1 MTDRNRI
8 LLTWISFLSY
18 ALTGSLIIVTG
29 IVMGDIAKF
38 FNLPISSMS
47 NTFTFLNTGVL
58 ISIFLNVWL
67 MEIIALKKQL
77 IFGFILMVLAVLG
90 LMFGHNL
97 AIFSASMFVLGVV
110 SGITM
115 SIGTYLITRLYHGK
129 QRGSRLLFTDSF
141 FSMAGMIF
149 PLISAA
155 LLAHSVAWYWVY
167 AAIGMIYVAIFI
179 LALICEFPVLIKS
192 EEQQQAVKE
201 KWGLG
206 ILFLAIAALCYIL
219 GQMAFISWIPEYAT
233 KSLGMDLSGA
243 GQLLSYFWGAY
254 MLGMWGF
261 SMIMKRFD
269 IQHFVLVLSALATG
283 LMFWFNM
290 DKNTEHLLFIISV
303 LGFFS
308 SAIYTTIIT
317 LASQQ
322 TKEASP
328 RIVNFILFCGSI
340 GTMLTFVVTSPIVKS
355 YGAHAAMLTGNGL
368 YGVVFIMCLLVSFV
382 TKHRIHGHS
391 SSH

>member
-67 MEIIALKKQL
+67 MEIISLKKQL

-97 AIFSASMFVLGVV
+97 AIFSGAMFVLGVV

-149 PLISAA
+149 PLISATF
-155 LLAHSVAWYWVY
+155 LANNIAWYWVY
-167 AAIGMIYVAIFI
+167 VAIGIIYVAIFI
-179 LALICEFPVLIKS
+179 LALICEFPLLIKS
-192 EEQQQAVKE
+192 DEKQQVGRE
-201 KWGLG
+201 NWGVG

-219 GQMAFISWIPEYAT
+219 GQMAFISWMPEYAI
-233 KSLGMDLSGA
+233 KSLGMSLSEA
-243 GQLLSYFWGAY
+243 SKLLSYFWGAY

-261 SMIMKRFD
+261 SVIMKRFD
-269 IQHFVLVLSALATG
+269 IQYFVLALSALATG

-290 DKNTEHLLFIISV
+290 DKNTEHLLTIISV

-322 TKEASP
+322 TKIASP
-328 RIVNFILFCGSI
+328 RIVSFILFCGSI
-340 GTMLTFVVTSPIVKS
+340 GTMLTFVVTSPIVEN
-355 YGAHAAMLTGNGL
+355 YGAHAALLTGNGL

-391 SSH
+391 SCH